1 MPYTHRKV
9 DDEEC
14 VYKKDGGAE
23 VGCTK
28 GDINKYLAALHA
40 NVDESV
46 ELTESNKLKGGKA
59 DKVTPEDIAKKFKV
73 SISRIHAQ
81 IRKGIKVEMEH
92 TNDREKAKE
101 IATDHVSEFADY
113 YDRLNKMED
122 KADKY
127 WKAKGVTESTK
138 SLIKRLI
145 RENLTK

>member
-1 MPYTHRKV
+1 MPYKV
-9 DDEEC
+9 KGKC
-14 VYKKDGGAE
+14 VYKRNSGKK

-28 GDINKYLAALHA
+28 GDVNDYLAALHA

-59 DKVTPEDIAKKFKV
+59 DKLTPEDIAKKFKV

-81 IRKGIKVEMEH
+81 IRKGIEVESEH
-92 TNDREKAKE
+92 TKDREKARE

-113 YDRLNKMED
+113 YDRLKKMED
-122 KADKY
+122 KASNY
-127 WKAKGVTESTK
+127 WKAKGITEDSK

>member
-1 MPYTHRKV
+1 
-9 DDEEC
+9 
-14 VYKKDGGAE
+14 
-23 VGCTK
+23 
-28 GDINKYLAALHA
+28 LHA

-46 ELTESNKLKGGKA
+46 KLTETNKLKGGKA
-59 DKVTPEDIAKKFKV
+59 DKLTPEDIAKKFKV

>member
-1 MPYTHRKV
+1 MPYIAV
-9 DDEEC
+9 GQC
-14 VYKKDGGAE
+14 VHKKKKNGEPGKQ
-23 VGCTK
+23 VGCTE
-28 GDINKYLAALHA
+28 GSVDDYLAALRINAH
-40 NVDESV
+40 ESV

-59 DKVTPEDIAKKFKV
+59 DKLTPADIAKKFKV
-73 SISRIHAQ
+73 SLSRIHAQ
-81 IRKGIKVEMEH
+81 IHKGIEVESEH
-92 TNDREKAKE
+92 TKDREKAKE

>member
-1 MPYTHRKV
+1 MPYKV
-9 DDEEC
+9 KGQC
-14 VYKKDGGAE
+14 IYKKDGGAK

-28 GDINKYLAALHA
+28 GDVNKYLAALHA

-46 ELTESNKLKGGKA
+46 KLTETNKLKGGKA
-59 DKVTPEDIAKKFKV
+59 DKLTPEDIAKKFKV

>member
-1 MPYTHRKV
+1 MPYKV
-9 DDEEC
+9 KGQC
-14 VYKKDGGAE
+14 VYKKDSGAK

-28 GDINKYLAALHA
+28 GDVDKYLAALHA
-40 NVDESV
+40 NVDEST
-46 ELTESNKLKGGKA
+46 EIMNESNKLKGGKS
-59 DKVTPEDIAKKFKV
+59 DKLTPEDIAKKFKV
-73 SISRIHAQ
+73 TLSKIQAQ

-113 YDRLNKMED
+113 YDRLKKMED
-122 KADKY
+122 KASNY
-127 WKAKGVTESTK
+127 WKAKGISEDSK